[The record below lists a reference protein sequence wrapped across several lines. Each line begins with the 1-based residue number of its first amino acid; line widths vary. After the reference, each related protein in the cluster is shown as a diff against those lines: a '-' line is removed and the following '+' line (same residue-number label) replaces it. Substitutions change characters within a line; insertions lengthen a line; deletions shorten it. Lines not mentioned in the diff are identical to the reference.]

1 MLYYEAI
8 CQANEPVFWAYVP
21 GQAAERVYAV
31 PITLNRDVV
40 SVSDT
45 MDWVYAGP
53 VRPVS
58 AEPMARE
65 LAIRHH
71 EALLSGDGS
80 YLALIARHLY
90 GPEDVLVL
98 QKMGN

>member
-1 MLYYEAI
+1 VDAI
-8 CQANEPVFWAYVP
+8 
-21 GQAAERVYAV
+21 
-31 PITLNRDVV
+31 PITLNRVVV
-40 SVSDT
+40 SANDAV
-45 MDWVYAGP
+45 DWVYAGS
-53 VRPVS
+53 VRPAS

-71 EALLSGDGS
+71 EALVSGDGR

-98 QKMGN
+98 QKMAN